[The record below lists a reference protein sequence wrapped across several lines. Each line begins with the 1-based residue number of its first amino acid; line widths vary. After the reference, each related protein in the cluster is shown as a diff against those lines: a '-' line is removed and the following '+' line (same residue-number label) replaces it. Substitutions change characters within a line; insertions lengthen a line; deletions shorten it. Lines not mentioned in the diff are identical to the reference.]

1 MRNLIGINFIFF
13 APSKRP
19 LFRTTSTSSQY
30 SKFMAHHRKYS
41 RFFPLVLV
49 LSTLVTGGCMV
60 EKPMVPPYE
69 GRNERATA
77 RQYPVSKPDIR
88 KTDESASLPANRRQD
103 EPRLAEEDLLLPVLT
118 RINDRIFSYEQKLAR
133 IKSLEAD
140 LAAMGGDQKRRDE
153 LAQCR
158 NQIEDILDRYNALHQ
173 QFLQRDQVSSRELLS
188 ASTLLDLEK
197 DDFSFLES
205 KCNRIVTEKH
215 PKRMLVGTDKE
226 LIEQRAEAI
235 RKAFE
240 QHDYRSVIAEYEQL
254 VSFLPVPP
262 AEELTLLYG
271 KALMKSGQEDKARVV
286 LEGLLNRLR
295 RQDQAQWEFTL
306 RQLIGDL
313 NFALRRYEP
322 AKKQYNKLVSEY
334 ERLSEHE
341 EWARQQLA
349 ALNVADEQSA
359 EVRAYADLL
368 RSYLAYNPER
378 DGYTVVRKGE
388 EYLKKYPYSLVAS
401 SVDYLVNASRK
412 AADAWYNNLLAKID
426 ALAKEHKY
434 QDALLLIEKVP
445 RLILPVEKQQEL
457 ADKARELRTI
467 EAISRKSS
475 QLAAEQQ
482 AQEDWNTGM
491 TALAAR
497 EYDKAIDAFTRTL
510 GTSYDARAREKIK
523 EVANLAARE
532 DRRRA
537 AELFVRSG
545 RTKDPRSRKK
555 LLLASRQ
562 LLQDILIKYP
572 QADLIDKV
580 KRNLR
585 RINQEIEAIDPDL
598 LNTPV
603 TVGGALQTSL
613 AGDNQ
618 KDKNKPEETGQ
629 KRGIP
634 PAQAV
639 KSDTVRE

>member
-1 MRNLIGINFIFF
+1 
-13 APSKRP
+13 
-19 LFRTTSTSSQY
+19 
-30 SKFMAHHRKYS
+30 MAHRRRYS
-41 RFFPLVLV
+41 RFFLLALIPV
-49 LSTLVTGGCMV
+49 LSIHAGCV
-60 EKPMVPPYE
+60 AEKSMVPPYQ
-69 GRNERATA
+69 GRTERDAA
-77 RQYPVSKPDIR
+77 RQYPVSAPVITRTSDTSPSQPDSM
-88 KTDESASLPANRRQD
+88 KEQGTSSSLAQD
-103 EPRLAEEDLLLPVLT
+103 DLLLPVLT
-118 RINDRIFSYEQKLAR
+118 RINERIFSYEQKLATV
-133 IKSLEAD
+133 KSLEAD
-140 LAAMGGDQKRRDE
+140 LAAIGGDQDRLDE

-158 NQIEDILDRYNALHQ
+158 NQIEDILDQYNALHQ
-173 QFLQRDQVSSRELLS
+173 QFLSRDRVTSQELLS
-188 ASTLLDLEK
+188 AGTLLDLENR
-197 DDFSFLES
+197 DFSFLEGQ
-205 KCNRIVTEKH
+205 CNRIVTEKH
-215 PKRMLVGTDKE
+215 PKRMLVATDKE

-235 RKAFE
+235 RKAFD
-240 QHDYRSVIAEYEQL
+240 QHDYKSVIQEYEQL
-254 VSFLPVPP
+254 TTILPVPP
-262 AEELTLLYG
+262 AYELTLLYG
-271 KALMKSGQEDKARVV
+271 KALMKSGQEEKARTV
-286 LEGLLNRLR
+286 LEGLLTRLR

-306 RQLIGDL
+306 MQLIGDL

-322 AKKQYNKLVSEY
+322 AKKQYNQLVSEY
-334 ERLSEHE
+334 ELLSGHD

-349 ALNVADEQSA
+349 ALNVVAEQSA

-401 SVDYLVNASRK
+401 SADYLVNASRK
-412 AADAWYNNLLAKID
+412 AADAWYKNLLAQVD

-445 RLILPVEKQQEL
+445 RLILPVDKQQEL
-457 ADKARELRTI
+457 ADKARELRTT
-467 EAISRKSS
+467 EAINRQSS

-497 EYDKAIDAFTRTL
+497 EYDKAIDAFTKTL
-510 GTSYDARAREKIK
+510 GTSYDARAREKID
-523 EVANLAARE
+523 EAANLAARE

-545 RTKDPRSRKK
+545 RTQDPRSRKK

-603 TVGGALQTSL
+603 TVGGALQTSPS
-613 AGDNQ
+613 GDEQ
-618 KDKNKPEETGQ
+618 TDQNKPEETGR
-629 KRGIP
+629 KSGLP

-639 KSDTVRE
+639 NPDTVRE

>member
-1 MRNLIGINFIFF
+1 
-13 APSKRP
+13 
-19 LFRTTSTSSQY
+19 
-30 SKFMAHHRKYS
+30 MAHRRRYS
-41 RFFPLVLV
+41 RFFLLALIPA
-49 LSTLVTGGCMV
+49 LSLSAGCV
-60 EKPMVPPYE
+60 ADKSMVPPYQ
-69 GRNERATA
+69 GRSEREAA
-77 RQYPVSKPDIR
+77 RQYPVSSPVIT
-88 KTDESASLPANRRQD
+88 KTESSTSREETEVQQD
-103 EPRLAEEDLLLPVLT
+103 GPQLAQDDLLLPVLT
-118 RINDRIFSYEQKLAR
+118 RINERIFSYEQKLATV
-133 IKSLEAD
+133 KSLEAD
-140 LAAMGGDQKRRDE
+140 LAAMGGDQKRLDE

-158 NQIEDILDRYNALHQ
+158 NEIEDILNQYNALHQ
-173 QFLQRDQVSSRELLS
+173 QFLSRDQVTSQELFS
-188 ASTLLDLEK
+188 AGTLLDLEK
-197 DDFSFLES
+197 RDFSFLEGTCS
-205 KCNRIVTEKH
+205 RIFTEKH
-215 PKRMLVGTDKE
+215 PERMLVATDKE

-235 RKAFE
+235 RKAFAE
-240 QHDYRSVIAEYEQL
+240 SDYKSVIEEYEQL
-254 VSFLPVPP
+254 AAILPVPP
-262 AEELTLLYG
+262 AYELTLLYG
-271 KALMKSGQEDKARVV
+271 KALMKSGQEEKARKV
-286 LEGLLNRLR
+286 LEELLTRLR

-306 RQLIGDL
+306 MQLIGDL

-322 AKKQYNKLVSEY
+322 AKKQYSQLVSEY
-334 ERLSEHE
+334 ERLSEHD

-349 ALNVADEQSA
+349 ALNVASEQSA

-401 SVDYLVNASRK
+401 SADYLVNASRK
-412 AADAWYNNLLAKID
+412 AADAWYNNLLARVDK
-426 ALAKEHKY
+426 LAQEHKY

-445 RLILPVEKQQEL
+445 RLILPVDKQQEL
-457 ADKARELRTI
+457 AEKARELRTA
-467 EAISRKSS
+467 EAISRESS

-497 EYDKAIDAFTRTL
+497 EYDKAIDAFTKTL
-510 GTSYDARAREKIK
+510 GTSYDARAREKID
-523 EVANLAARE
+523 EAANLAARE
-532 DRRRA
+532 DRKRA

-545 RTKDPRSRKK
+545 RTQDLRSRKK

-598 LNTPV
+598 LNAPV
-603 TVGGALQTSL
+603 TVGGALQTSP

-618 KDKNKPEETGQ
+618 KDTSEPEETGQ
-629 KRGIP
+629 KSGLP

-639 KSDTVRE
+639 NPDTVRE

>member
-1 MRNLIGINFIFF
+1 
-13 APSKRP
+13 
-19 LFRTTSTSSQY
+19 
-30 SKFMAHHRKYS
+30 MAHRRRYS
-41 RFFPLVLV
+41 RFFLLALIPV
-49 LSTLVTGGCMV
+49 LSIHAGCV
-60 EKPMVPPYE
+60 AEKSMVPPYQ
-69 GRNERATA
+69 GRTERDAA
-77 RQYPVSKPDIR
+77 RQYPVSAPVITRTSDTSPSQPDSM
-88 KTDESASLPANRRQD
+88 KEQGTSSSLAQD
-103 EPRLAEEDLLLPVLT
+103 DLLLPVLT
-118 RINDRIFSYEQKLAR
+118 RINERIFSYEQKLATV
-133 IKSLEAD
+133 KSLEAD
-140 LAAMGGDQKRRDE
+140 LAAIGGDQDRLDE

-158 NQIEDILDRYNALHQ
+158 NQIEDILDQYNALHQ
-173 QFLQRDQVSSRELLS
+173 QFLSRDRVTSQELLS
-188 ASTLLDLEK
+188 AGTLLDLENR
-197 DDFSFLES
+197 DFSFLEGQ
-205 KCNRIVTEKH
+205 CNRIVTEKH
-215 PKRMLVGTDKE
+215 PKRMLVATDKE

-235 RKAFE
+235 RKAFD
-240 QHDYRSVIAEYEQL
+240 QHDYKSVIQEYEQL
-254 VSFLPVPP
+254 TTILPVPP
-262 AEELTLLYG
+262 AYELTLLYG
-271 KALMKSGQEDKARVV
+271 KALMKSGQEEKARTV
-286 LEGLLNRLR
+286 LEGLLTRLR

-306 RQLIGDL
+306 MQLIGDL

-322 AKKQYNKLVSEY
+322 AKKQYNQLVSEY
-334 ERLSEHE
+334 ELLSGHD

-349 ALNVADEQSA
+349 ALNVVAEQSA

-401 SVDYLVNASRK
+401 SADYLVNASRK
-412 AADAWYNNLLAKID
+412 AADAWYKNLLAQVD

-445 RLILPVEKQQEL
+445 RLILPVDKQQEL
-457 ADKARELRTI
+457 ADKARELRTT
-467 EAISRKSS
+467 EAINRQSS

-497 EYDKAIDAFTRTL
+497 EYDKAIDAFTKTL
-510 GTSYDARAREKIK
+510 GTSYDARAREKID
-523 EVANLAARE
+523 EAANLAARE

-545 RTKDPRSRKK
+545 RTQDPRSRKK

-603 TVGGALQTSL
+603 TVGGALQASPS
-613 AGDNQ
+613 GDEQ
-618 KDKNKPEETGQ
+618 TDQNKPEETGQ
-629 KRGIP
+629 KSGLP

-639 KSDTVRE
+639 NPDTVRE

>member
-1 MRNLIGINFIFF
+1 
-13 APSKRP
+13 
-19 LFRTTSTSSQY
+19 
-30 SKFMAHHRKYS
+30 MAHRRRYS
-41 RFFPLVLV
+41 RFFLLALIPV
-49 LSTLVTGGCMV
+49 LSIHAGCV
-60 EKPMVPPYE
+60 AEKSMVPPYQ
-69 GRNERATA
+69 GRTERDAA
-77 RQYPVSKPDIR
+77 RQYPVSAPVITRTSDTSPSQPDSM
-88 KTDESASLPANRRQD
+88 KEQGTSSSLAQD
-103 EPRLAEEDLLLPVLT
+103 DLLLPVLT
-118 RINDRIFSYEQKLAR
+118 RINERIFSYEQKLATV
-133 IKSLEAD
+133 KSLEAD
-140 LAAMGGDQKRRDE
+140 LAAIGGDQDRLDE

-158 NQIEDILDRYNALHQ
+158 NQIEDILDQYNALHQ
-173 QFLQRDQVSSRELLS
+173 QFLSRDRVTSQELLS
-188 ASTLLDLEK
+188 AGTLLDLENR
-197 DDFSFLES
+197 DFSFLEGQ
-205 KCNRIVTEKH
+205 CNRIVTEKH
-215 PKRMLVGTDKE
+215 PKRMLVATDKE

-235 RKAFE
+235 RKAFD
-240 QHDYRSVIAEYEQL
+240 QHDYKSVIQEYEQL
-254 VSFLPVPP
+254 TTILPVPP
-262 AEELTLLYG
+262 AYELTLLYG
-271 KALMKSGQEDKARVV
+271 KALMKSGQEEKARTV
-286 LEGLLNRLR
+286 LEGLLTRLR

-306 RQLIGDL
+306 MQLIGDL

-322 AKKQYNKLVSEY
+322 AKKQYNQLVSEY
-334 ERLSEHE
+334 ELLSGHD

-349 ALNVADEQSA
+349 ALNVVAEQSA

-401 SVDYLVNASRK
+401 SADYLVNASRK
-412 AADAWYNNLLAKID
+412 AADAWYKNLLAQVD

-445 RLILPVEKQQEL
+445 RLILPVDKQQEL
-457 ADKARELRTI
+457 ADKARELRTT
-467 EAISRKSS
+467 EAINRQSS

-497 EYDKAIDAFTRTL
+497 EYDKAIDAFTKTL
-510 GTSYDARAREKIK
+510 GTSYDARAREKID
-523 EVANLAARE
+523 EAANLAARE

-545 RTKDPRSRKK
+545 RTQDPRSRKK

-603 TVGGALQTSL
+603 TVGGALQTSPS
-613 AGDNQ
+613 GDEQ
-618 KDKNKPEETGQ
+618 TDQNKPEETGQ
-629 KRGIP
+629 KSGLP

-639 KSDTVRE
+639 NPDTVRE

>member
-1 MRNLIGINFIFF
+1 
-13 APSKRP
+13 
-19 LFRTTSTSSQY
+19 
-30 SKFMAHHRKYS
+30 MAHRRRYS
-41 RFFPLVLV
+41 RFFLLALIPV
-49 LSTLVTGGCMV
+49 LSIHAGCV
-60 EKPMVPPYE
+60 AEKSMVPPYQ
-69 GRNERATA
+69 GRTERDAA
-77 RQYPVSKPDIR
+77 RQYPVSAPVITRTSDTSPSQPDSM
-88 KTDESASLPANRRQD
+88 KEQGASSSLAQD
-103 EPRLAEEDLLLPVLT
+103 DLLLPVLT
-118 RINDRIFSYEQKLAR
+118 RINERIFSYEQKLATV
-133 IKSLEAD
+133 KSLEAD
-140 LAAMGGDQKRRDE
+140 LAAIGGDQDRLDE

-158 NQIEDILDRYNALHQ
+158 NQIEDILDQYNALHQ
-173 QFLQRDQVSSRELLS
+173 QFLSRDRVTSQELLS
-188 ASTLLDLEK
+188 AGTLLDLENR
-197 DDFSFLES
+197 DFSFLEGQ
-205 KCNRIVTEKH
+205 CNRIVTEKH
-215 PKRMLVGTDKE
+215 PKRMLVATDKE

-235 RKAFE
+235 RKAFD
-240 QHDYRSVIAEYEQL
+240 QHDYKSVIQEYEQL
-254 VSFLPVPP
+254 TTILPVPP
-262 AEELTLLYG
+262 AYELTLLYG
-271 KALMKSGQEDKARVV
+271 KALMKSGQEEKARTV
-286 LEGLLNRLR
+286 LEGLLTRLR

-306 RQLIGDL
+306 MQLIGDL

-322 AKKQYNKLVSEY
+322 AKKQYNQLVSEY
-334 ERLSEHE
+334 ELLSGHD

-349 ALNVADEQSA
+349 ALNVVAEQSA

-401 SVDYLVNASRK
+401 SADYLVNASRK
-412 AADAWYNNLLAKID
+412 AADAWYKNLLAQVD

-445 RLILPVEKQQEL
+445 RLILPVDKQQEL
-457 ADKARELRTI
+457 ADKARELRTT
-467 EAISRKSS
+467 EAINRQSS

-497 EYDKAIDAFTRTL
+497 EYDKAIDAFTKTL
-510 GTSYDARAREKIK
+510 GTSYDARAREKID
-523 EVANLAARE
+523 EAANLAARE

-545 RTKDPRSRKK
+545 RTQDPRSRKK

-603 TVGGALQTSL
+603 TVGGALQASPS
-613 AGDNQ
+613 GDEQ
-618 KDKNKPEETGQ
+618 TDQNKPEETGQ
-629 KRGIP
+629 KSGLP

-639 KSDTVRE
+639 NPDTVRE